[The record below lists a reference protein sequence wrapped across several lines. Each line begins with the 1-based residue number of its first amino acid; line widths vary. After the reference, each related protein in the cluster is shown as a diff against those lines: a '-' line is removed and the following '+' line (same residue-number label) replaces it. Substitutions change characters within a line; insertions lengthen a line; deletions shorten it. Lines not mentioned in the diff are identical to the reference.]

1 MIPIIAFS
9 LLGRKGELGVECT
22 QTRALLYY
30 LCICMQ
36 LKVVE
41 YSNIRMLS
49 SEVWTPRTGGLV
61 RRALRGISD

>member
-22 QTRALLYY
+22 QARAPLYY

-41 YSNIRMLS
+41 HFNIRMLS
-49 SEVWTPRTGGLV
+49 SEV
-61 RRALRGISD
+61 